1 MYKNQLDYY
10 TSNLKLI
17 DDITSK
23 EFKQYEVGHRKTYS
37 EPDQVQLKRQPDRL
51 EISINQSLMLQ
62 MYPSIFK
69 YIKIKIKELT
79 KPLNFVYESN
89 NNQCLIKIFVSS
101 ITDSPNILNNSL
113 QVINRSRFQFTEPP
127 SHITK
132 FKCDYVYL
140 SIYTDKYTDLKI
152 KATAGVL
159 QSNNNR
165 SLQKRQQTPMLQI
178 PRELFTPREP
188 GCYTYRSNLSILHK
202 PKTNQSSFIRSNKES
217 QVKFKLILDFKIKNT
232 KQKNSLIEQMM
243 KKKSMIQN
251 NKKIHLLESSYSH
264 ELDRLQS
271 RVSRLRNQIKFH
283 ISNIDLL
290 WLELLFITLLAKAIK
305 HSYHKRVMRRVI
317 TNKVQVCCRK
327 FMRIMLNKISSRY
340 QYGKK
345 EAVYLDTNILFYFG
359 AKLMKSKAKFRAYS
373 ILNHFI
379 YRFGHLSNGM
389 NKLQQFILKIKY
401 IQQKW
406 KKFKKSEANYLN
418 RVADQIIDKWGVLYR
433 EIISELQNAPKSAP
447 TQDKRLLLE
456 TISDNLNN
464 YKRSFLQFNNIFDK
478 LAGGSTIFR
487 PMNNVIMKD
496 IMHQYVIKKAN
507 KFQ

>member
-1 MYKNQLDYY
+1 MYKNELDY
-10 TSNLKLI
+10 TANLKFI

-37 EPDQVQLKRQPDRL
+37 QPDQVQLKRQADRL
-51 EISINQSLMLQ
+51 EISLNQSLTLQ

-69 YIKIKIKELT
+69 YIRIKVKELT

-101 ITDSPNILNNSL
+101 ITDSPNILNNTL

-127 SHITK
+127 SHIPK

-152 KATAGVL
+152 KATAGVH

-165 SLQKRQQTPMLQI
+165 SLQKRQQTPTLQI
-178 PRELFTPREP
+178 PRELFTAREP
-188 GCYTYRSNLSILHK
+188 GSYTYRSNFSLHK

-232 KQKNSLIEQMM
+232 KQKNSLIEEMM
-243 KKKSMIQN
+243 KKKSMIQH
-251 NKKIHLLESSYSH
+251 NKKVHLLESSYTH

-271 RVSRLRNQIKFH
+271 RVSRLRSEIKCH
-283 ISNIDLL
+283 ISNIDML
-290 WLELLFITLLAKAIK
+290 WLELLVITLLSKAIK
-305 HSYHKRVMRRVI
+305 HQYYKRVMRIVI

-359 AKLMKSKAKFRAYS
+359 AKLMRNKAKLRAYS
-373 ILNHFI
+373 ILNHFL
-379 YRFGHLSNGM
+379 YRYGHLSNGM
-389 NKLQQFILKIKY
+389 NKMSQFNLKIKY

-406 KKFKKSEANYLN
+406 KQYKKCETNYLN
-418 RVADQIIDKWGVLYR
+418 RVADQIIDKWGFLYR

-456 TISDNLNN
+456 AISDNLNN
-464 YKRSFLQFNNIFDK
+464 YKKSFLQFNNIFDK
-478 LAGGSTIFR
+478 LATGTTVFR
-487 PMNNVIMKD
+487 PMNNIIMKD
-496 IMHQYVIKKAN
+496 IMHQYVVKKAN